1 MTLAQR
7 NLPYSTFN
15 QATSRELHVRAASPL
30 PLGVAIDPPLHH
42 KAFAT
47 PDNISP
53 WQPRCYYATQRTI
66 HLQTQRSLSRK
77 GGVDL
82 TRSCLRVFPCVFGCL
97 FVYACISKASGREV
111 LFRDCLHRSSRRAV
125 HLLSGAARLLSS
137 CKNHLGTLQET
148 LQPLL
153 AALLMVVTQQ
163 NTIGI
168 ETPTQTEI
176 TFLWLSSSLHG

>member
-53 WQPRCYYATQRTI
+53 WRPRCYYASQRTI

-97 FVYACISKASGREV
+97 YMHVFQRQVDAKYFFGTASTAV
-111 LFRDCLHRSSRRAV
+111 LGALSICCRAPPVCCPVAKITWELCRKRCSRS
-125 HLLSGAARLLSS
+125 
-137 CKNHLGTLQET
+137 
-148 LQPLL
+148 
-153 AALLMVVTQQ
+153 
-163 NTIGI
+163 
-168 ETPTQTEI
+168 
-176 TFLWLSSSLHG
+176 